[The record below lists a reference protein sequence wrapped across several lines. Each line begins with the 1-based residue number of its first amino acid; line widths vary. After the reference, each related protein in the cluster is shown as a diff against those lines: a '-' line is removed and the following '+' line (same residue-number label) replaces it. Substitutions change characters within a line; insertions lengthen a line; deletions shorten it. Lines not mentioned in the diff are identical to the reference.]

1 MADEAAS
8 ARAYPR
14 IDRVRAADQIL
25 EDLRER
31 ILSGELAHGSRFPA
45 DRDLAER
52 YGVSVATVREAVR
65 ALAAMGLV
73 KVRHGAG
80 SIVSVRTET
89 LIAMSMASAI
99 QLEASPVTDVMDI
112 LGVVNSHAAGLA
124 ARHASD
130 EEVASLRQAV
140 DRLAERSDLEQTMRN
155 LRVFLRRLSELCGN
169 PLLGA
174 ICAFLGELQ
183 VELAV
188 ELAKRGEFPQL
199 QEVATALQNDRVA
212 VVEAIEAR
220 DPARAVRVTRAY
232 HDHALELITSSPE
245 TQQVRV
251 SDPSYS
257 RLISSLMT
265 SKLVSLNQ

>member
-1 MADEAAS
+1 MKEETDEG
-8 ARAYPR
+8 RAYRR

-25 EDLRER
+25 DDLRER
-31 ILSGELAHGSRFPA
+31 ILSGELAHGSRFPP

-73 KVRHGAG
+73 KVRHGTG
-80 SIVSVRTET
+80 SVVTVRTET

-124 ARHASD
+124 ARRATAA
-130 EEVASLRQAV
+130 EIASLREAAE
-140 DRLAERSDLEQTMRN
+140 RLADMDDLDQAMEN
-155 LRVFLRRLSELCGN
+155 LRGFLRRLSELCGN
-169 PLLGA
+169 PVLGA
-174 ICAFLGELQ
+174 ICAFLGEIQ
-183 VELAV
+183 VELAM
-188 ELAKRGEFPQL
+188 ELAKRGVLPQL
-199 QEVATALQNDRVA
+199 REVAGALQRDRIA
-212 VVEAIEAR
+212 VVEAIEAG
-220 DPARAVRVTRAY
+220 DPELAVRVTRAY

-245 TQQVRV
+245 TQRVRI
-251 SDPSYS
+251 SDPSYT

-265 SKLVSLNQ
+265 TKLASLTQ